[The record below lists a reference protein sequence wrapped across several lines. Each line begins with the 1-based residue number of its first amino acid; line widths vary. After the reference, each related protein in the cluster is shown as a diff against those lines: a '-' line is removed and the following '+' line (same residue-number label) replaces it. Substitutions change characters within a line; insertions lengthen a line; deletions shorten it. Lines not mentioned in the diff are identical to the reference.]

1 MTDFAQTL
9 KRVRAAAG
17 LSQQG
22 MADRML
28 IPKRTIEKWE
38 TGERTPP
45 PYVQRFV
52 LNELEALRKKAHTEE
67 IVSSIIDRLQSAK
80 TEEDLEEVNELA
92 DDAVAAGWLTQREVD
107 ALWDDFAPDLTD

>member
-1 MTDFAQTL
+1 MQNNHELTESFSERL
-9 KRVRAAAG
+9 KQARNAAS

-45 PYVQRFV
+45 EYVQRFV
-52 LNELEALRKKAHTEE
+52 LNELEQITGEK
-67 IVSSIIDRLQSAK
+67 VSQ
-80 TEEDLEEVNELA
+80 
-92 DDAVAAGWLTQREVD
+92 
-107 ALWDDFAPDLTD
+107 

>member
-1 MTDFAQTL
+1 MTFSEQL
-9 KRVRAAAG
+9 KAARTTTG

-52 LNELEALRKKAHTEE
+52 LNELESLRAEKEE
-67 IVSSIIDRLQSAK
+67 HRD
-80 TEEDLEEVNELA
+80 
-92 DDAVAAGWLTQREVD
+92 
-107 ALWDDFAPDLTD
+107 

>member
-1 MTDFAQTL
+1 MTDFAQAL
-9 KRVRAAAG
+9 KRARAATG
-17 LSQQG
+17 MSQQG

-52 LNELEALRKKAHTEE
+52 LNELESLKRKE
-67 IVSSIIDRLQSAK
+67 
-80 TEEDLEEVNELA
+80 
-92 DDAVAAGWLTQREVD
+92 G
-107 ALWDDFAPDLTD
+107 

>member
-1 MTDFAQTL
+1 MDVFAEKL
-9 KRVRAAAG
+9 KTARKNTG

-52 LNELEALRKKAHTEE
+52 LNELDSL
-67 IVSSIIDRLQSAK
+67 SIES
-80 TEEDLEEVNELA
+80 
-92 DDAVAAGWLTQREVD
+92 
-107 ALWDDFAPDLTD
+107 

>member
-1 MTDFAQTL
+1 MTDNFAQAL
-9 KRVRAAAG
+9 KSARAATG

-52 LNELEALRKKAHTEE
+52 LNELESLKRKEVKYGKWIYHHNDTSPTESTQE
-67 IVSSIIDRLQSAK
+67 CSRCHEQEYMTLHNENFCPNCGAK
-80 TEEDLEEVNELA
+80 MSK
-92 DDAVAAGWLTQREVD
+92 
-107 ALWDDFAPDLTD
+107 